1 MGRLIGMVVGLS
13 VNNIVQVNTT
23 WQEAT
28 AQTRNFGALLIVGR
42 AGVLSDTE
50 SLREY
55 TSLQAVSADFSQTSC
70 EYQAAEVFFAQSPQ
84 PSVVYIGAWQS
95 AETPTQCFNRLRSAS
110 MAWYAMF
117 FALDGSTNS
126 PLLTPAQLTNV
137 SNAVQAS
144 SVSSLLLVNTQENTV
159 SSGSTTDT
167 ASTLP
172 DNSRTIF
179 MYSESSL
186 YAVCGLFGKF
196 ATVDYTGTN
205 TVKTAAFATLSGVT
219 ADDLTN
225 AQAQSLTSKN
235 VNYFA
240 QYNVGASFIMPSVT
254 MSGQNIKAIIGID
267 AFVNDLQVTLIDYLQ
282 QKSETGF
289 VPYDEEGISQLHGQ
303 LCKVGKDYVTNGL
316 LAPNKQWTFSSVGAL
331 QSGSILKSGYYFYFS
346 PLTDVTIE
354 QIQAGQAPVCTACV
368 NLAGEIKSITVNLY
382 VGV

>member
-1 MGRLIGMVVGLS
+1 MVVGLS

-28 AQTRNFGALLIVGR
+28 ASTRNFGALLIVGR

-55 TSLQAVSADFSQTSC
+55 TSLQDVMADFSQTTC

-117 FALDGSTNS
+117 FAVDGSTQS
-126 PLLTPAQLTNV
+126 PLLTSTQLANV
-137 SNAVQAS
+137 SNAVEAS
-144 SVSSLLLVNTQENTV
+144 SVSSL
-159 SSGSTTDT
+159 S
-167 ASTLP
+167 LP

-179 MYSESSL
+179 MYSESNL

-205 TVKTAAFATLSGVT
+205 TVKTAAFATLAGVN

-235 VNYFA
+235 VNYYA

-267 AFVNDLQVTLIDYLQ
+267 AFVNDLQVTLINYLQ

-331 QSGSILKSGYYFYFS
+331 QRGSILKSGYYFYFN

>member
-1 MGRLIGMVVGLS
+1 MVVGLS

-28 AQTRNFGALLIVGR
+28 VQTRNFGALLIVGR

-55 TSLQAVSADFSQTSC
+55 TSLQDVMADFSPTTC

-84 PSVVYIGAWQS
+84 PRVVYIGAWQS

-110 MAWYAMF
+110 MAWYAIF
-117 FALDGSTNS
+117 FAVDGSTQS

-144 SVSSLLLVNTQENTV
+144 NISSLFLVNTQENTV
-159 SSGSTTDT
+159 SSGSTTDS

-205 TVKTAAFATLSGVT
+205 TVKTAAFATLAGVN

-235 VNYFA
+235 VNYYA
-240 QYNVGASFIMPSVT
+240 QYNVGSSFIMPSVT

-267 AFVNDLQVTLIDYLQ
+267 AFVNDLQVTLINYLQ

-354 QIQAGQAPVCTACV
+354 QIEAGQAPVCTACV
-368 NLAGEIKSITVNLY
+368 NLGGEIKSITVNLY